1 MGFHLLGS
9 PSTRHVGK
17 RSRGWAVSEGQSQD
31 KQLGGWLNFYTKE
44 CLEVKPWPPT
54 LSNQLCQVT
63 VAGKG
68 RRSCTES
75 NERAPDFKKSKAKWV
90 STLDSGIQI
99 VTVLHH
105 PPRSKSASIADYLE
119 SPPSPPP
126 FRQGGLT
133 GQLALYIT
141 SHIQPRNSSQHSI
154 QEQTNCLQWS
164 TRGELLVT
172 LHLSGITDKGQSV

>member
-17 RSRGWAVSEGQSQD
+17 RARGWAVSEGQSQD

-119 SPPSPPP
+119 SPPSPPLP
-126 FRQGGLT
+126 SRRPHRAIST
-133 GQLALYIT
+133 LYYFPHT
-141 SHIQPRNSSQHSI
+141 ASEFLPTQHSR
-154 QEQTNCLQWS
+154 TNQLPAVVHQRRAIGHPASFWNY
-164 TRGELLVT
+164 
-172 LHLSGITDKGQSV
+172 